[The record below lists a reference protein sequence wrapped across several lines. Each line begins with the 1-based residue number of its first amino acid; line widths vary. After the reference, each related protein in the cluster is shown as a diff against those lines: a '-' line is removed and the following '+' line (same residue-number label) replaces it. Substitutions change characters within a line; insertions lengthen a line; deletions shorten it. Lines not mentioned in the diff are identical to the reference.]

1 MNLIVELGNR
11 ELLTG
16 KKGKKG
22 KKAGGCVSR
31 FFQQSDRNSIDAT
44 ASFKFTYVNLN
55 EMSNIM
61 FGKLLLRCQ

>member
-1 MNLIVELGNR
+1 MNLIVEVGNR
-11 ELLTG
+11 ELLT
-16 KKGKKG
+16 GKKG

-31 FFQQSDRNSIDAT
+31 FFQQSDRRSIDAT